1 MSVEATAHS
10 ESVQP
15 IEIIVYGK
23 PEPAGSKSSYVPL
36 DRNTKQPFRKNGRIV
51 VNTTDANPKSQG
63 WKATVK
69 ASAGIQYLGP
79 VLRGPLAVEF
89 IFYRTRNKG
98 DFGTGRNEG
107 IVKDS
112 APAYPTKKPD
122 ALKLARAVEDAL
134 TGVLWLD
141 DAQIVDEHIGK
152 RFGEEARVEVRVYPL
167 AEQTVLDLVSA
178 GQMEPQKPA
187 ERFEQMSL
195 VA

>member
-1 MSVEATAHS
+1 MSVAETAHS

-15 IEIIVYGK
+15 IEIIVHGK

-36 DRNTKQPFRKNGRIV
+36 DRKTKQPYRKNGRII

-89 IFYRTRNKG
+89 IFYRRRNKG

-141 DAQIVDEHIGK
+141 DAQIVDERIGK
-152 RFGEEARVEVRVYPL
+152 RFGDERVEIRVYPL
-167 AEQTVLDLVSA
+167 AEQTVLDLVSS
-178 GQMEPQKPA
+178 GQVEPPQPV
-187 ERFEQMSL
+187 ERFEQLSL